1 MRITEAGVTQIKEA
15 ACCNILKM
23 HILKFLP
30 VAFAATAVICCVGGN
45 YLTIYELKINVI
57 AARSVFAFN
66 ANYSLT
72 LCKL

>member
-1 MRITEAGVTQIKEA
+1 
-15 ACCNILKM
+15 M

-30 VAFAATAVICCVGGN
+30 VAFAATAVICCVGGS